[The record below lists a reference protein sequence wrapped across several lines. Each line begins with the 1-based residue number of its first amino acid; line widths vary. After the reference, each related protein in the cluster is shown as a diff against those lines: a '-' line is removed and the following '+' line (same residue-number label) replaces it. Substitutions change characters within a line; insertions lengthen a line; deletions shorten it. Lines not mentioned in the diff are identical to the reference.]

1 MTIQTPLN
9 ETPAVS
15 PSYVSPAPAA
25 LPRVPATEG
34 PQDAIALTGNDLT
47 LHELARIAVGHHK
60 AALADD
66 AWQRIADAREVVEG
80 IVQSGRP
87 AYGITTGVGSQKDSG
102 VQQTELASFNRRLL
116 AAHATRVPGPTL
128 DPSVAR
134 AAMTIQSNLF
144 ATGTSGV
151 RPELVQRI
159 LQRLNDNRIPPVDA
173 SGSVGASDLVP
184 LAQLGLGLLESAPD
198 SIFEPGAKEALS
210 LMNSNAISL
219 GMGGLGLVAAE
230 RLIRTMDL
238 AAAVAL
244 EGLRGNPGAIAPQV
258 TAVHRRRG
266 QKRSAGHLR
275 ALLNGSALWREGEAR
290 FLQDPLSFRCVS
302 QIHGVGW
309 EVLGRA
315 QEVWETELNAPTD
328 NPLIDSANGMVI
340 SHGNMDST
348 ALTAAVDPLR
358 QILAKMCELS
368 GERLHKQHW
377 PAFSG
382 LPTGLARESG
392 AVGGVQFLNLS
403 HIAAS
408 LIAST
413 KIWANPVLLN
423 SVGQLA
429 DGVEDT
435 AGLAMHA
442 VADMARVIEAA
453 YKITSIELTVGV
465 WAIHRRGIAMDDLG
479 RGVRP
484 VVETLLPLL
493 PIDREGEDMF
503 SLTPLIDLV
512 VNGDLVEA
520 AYSAAE
526 Q

>member
-1 MTIQTPLN
+1 MANQMPIQAP
-9 ETPAVS
+9 PAVS

-25 LPRVPATEG
+25 LPRMPVTEG
-34 PQDAIALTGNDLT
+34 QREAISLTGNNLT
-47 LHELARIAVGHHK
+47 LDQLAQAAVGHHK
-60 AALADD
+60 VDLVAD
-66 AWQRIADAREVVEG
+66 AWRRIADAREVVED

-102 VQQTELASFNRRLL
+102 VQRTELASFNRRLL

-128 DPSVAR
+128 DPSVVR
-134 AAMTIQSNLF
+134 AAMTIQCNLF

-159 LQRLNDNRIPPVDA
+159 LKHLNENRIPPVDA

-184 LAQLGLGLLESAPD
+184 LAQLGLGLLDSAPD
-198 SIFEPGAKEALS
+198 SLFEPGAKEALS

-219 GMGGLGLVAAE
+219 GMGGLGLVAVR
-230 RLIRTMDL
+230 RLVRTMDL

-244 EGLRGNPGAIAPQV
+244 EGLRGNPGAISPQV
-258 TAVHRRRG
+258 GAVHRRKG

-275 ALLNGSALWREGEAR
+275 ALLDESALWRDGEPR

-309 EVLGRA
+309 EVLTRA
-315 QEVWETELNAPTD
+315 EEVWETELNAPTD
-328 NPLIDSANGMVI
+328 NPLIDSAGGMVI

-413 KIWANPVLLN
+413 KIWATPVLLN

-442 VADMARVIEAA
+442 VADMARVVEAA
-453 YKITSIELTVGV
+453 YKIATIELTVGV
-465 WAIHRRGIAMDDLG
+465 WAIHRRGIAMTDLG
-479 RGVRP
+479 RGIRP
-484 VVETLLPLL
+484 VVDALLPMI

-503 SLTPLIDLV
+503 SLTPLIDLI
-512 VNGDLVEA
+512 VNGDLVEE
-520 AYSAAE
+520 AYSTVS
-526 Q
+526 